1 MPKHLTTLDEI
12 LFQSNI
18 LKQPSHPENPLPNQ
32 VWMDTSKEPNIL
44 FRWDGTKWI
53 PVGFQKDDGT
63 IQIIEDL
70 KDQIDR
76 LIDDI
81 DTKADKESILQKVKE
96 IEDNLA
102 SKVDGEFVDGKLII
116 ANNEIDAKLKDLAA
130 KLDEKVNDKV
140 FTDEV
145 TGIINSLK
153 EKADLEFV
161 NGQLISKADKDNT
174 FTKEETINALNS
186 KVSKTE
192 YTTDKE
198 GIVKQ
203 LTDQES
209 RVTQTEAE
217 LKATVKKTDY
227 EADQKGVADR
237 LTQAESAL
245 TQTAEQISSTVKK
258 TDYELDKKN
267 INDSLAGKAG
277 ADELGLLANRVT
289 KNESAITQTA
299 EEIASTV
306 KKTTYEKDLKN
317 TNLKMDQMGLDLD
330 NKASK
335 NDLNSAV
342 IRITEAESSIKQNA
356 DEIASTVKKTEYDK
370 DQQGVTTRLT
380 NAESKITQ
388 QAGLIEST
396 VTKTEL
402 QGTKDALDKKIDD
415 NNTAT
420 TQRFVEAESRITQTE
435 KDITSTV
442 KKVDYDIDKQG
453 IVSRLDTTE
462 SQIKQTQID
471 ITSKVSNTKYTQDQ
485 TTLNTRVSNAESQ
498 IKQQSDLIESKVTK
512 TDYEKDQGTTLNRL
526 TEAESKIT
534 QQAGLIES
542 RVTKTEYEVNNKE
555 INDKIE
561 AVKVQ
566 AGDGEAINTRF
577 VQAESRITQTEKDIT
592 TMVKKTAYE
601 TDQQGV
607 ISRISKAES
616 RLTQTESDITARVV
630 KSDFDNS
637 MKGKLDVSTFNSKVA
652 EIKATT
658 DSISS
663 TVGSVK
669 TSFEGMKV
677 GGRNLLMGTK
687 GKSLVVTNAS
697 TTQPNMSFSFV
708 GNMYPVIQGGQLTL
722 SLKAS
727 SSGFKKG
734 TVNPWVGI
742 ELSIVYADGTKE
754 WLPLRI
760 QDTLPSTSDFT
771 MYSTVIKLQNKP
783 ITSITANTLIR
794 DTQGTVELK
803 EWQVEMGN
811 VATDYKPANEEID
824 ANLNDKANNS
834 DLEAVTKRVTNTESR
849 ITQTEGAISLRA
861 TKEELTSQI
870 NNISVGSR
878 NLISGTEFTDTSG
891 WIIWSDKG
899 FRTGTWTNDLL
910 PTPRYMYLESRNASS
925 QPLTI
930 PQGTQIALRGS
941 DKTFAVR
948 AGQEYTV
955 SVNIATSELGNTLDY
970 TYIMYSDSVNQKIP
984 VLTVTNFPKVA
995 PISVGSTVY
1004 YHRVTFTFKATKD
1017 DEKAHLLIGGN
1028 TNRDLPGDKGN
1039 GYAWIRMNALKVEKG
1054 NVATDWTKS
1063 QEDVDT
1069 NINDKVNNL
1078 SIGGNNIIPNSLFKE
1093 KGKWRDWGT
1102 AGGTRTPGV
1111 PVDIAGFSHG
1121 FQFEAPAAGEFGYAV
1136 DKIEVTQGE
1145 TYTLSAW
1152 FKLTKAGTVKVQEGD
1167 TTMKWTATNA
1177 TPELNKWVR
1186 ITHTFVAKGTTTSL
1200 YFGQDSISAACAG
1213 FVTGAQ
1219 LERGNKATDWSLS
1232 TEDLV
1237 PLTEYTKK
1245 MAELKVTT
1253 DGITSSVT
1261 STNQRID
1268 GISIGGANL
1277 MDNTSNFLDTRLWT
1291 LNGGTSLKSITQQ
1304 DGTVVLEAVGSI
1316 QHGHLIPV
1324 KPNTEYVLTAEIMFS
1339 KDTSLTG
1346 TTPIHW
1352 WLTDGVQASGQLGLQ
1367 TSKIIAPTGATIKA
1381 NTWTTVSILMK
1392 SKGDIKPGAFF
1403 KFFVYGAAQLTA
1415 DNKYWLK
1422 TVKFEEGNIPT
1433 AYIPS
1438 VADSSYGE
1446 LYARGNGA
1454 DRPGTRSVILNG
1466 KEISIPGRG
1475 HNLICIKRSDLSIV
1489 SNEVFDTHSS
1499 LQTPALVTKLNSL
1512 NDDVI
1517 IVLTTYDSGY
1527 VDNRLAPAI
1536 KRFGGSGREANKM
1549 RVPHAFIGIAGIGEG
1564 AGIEVMTDSGATSPP
1579 AEIST
1584 KIINGIPQ
1592 GINIG
1597 ASEALS
1603 RVASAESRIT
1613 QTETSINSKVSK
1625 TDYTGATLVS
1635 MINQTAASVMIDAKN
1650 INLNGVLTISNF
1662 NSDVQSRIQ
1671 SGVDAKG
1678 MASTAQTTADA
1689 AQTSANTANN
1699 TINGNK
1705 ATWDRASNIN
1715 SNGTFNTAKLNGTL
1729 SDAQIASANNWNSA
1743 KSLMDSWK
1751 SGTTLIDGG
1760 KIATNTIFAQQINIG
1775 DYTNLVQIDELKN
1788 PNGYATAVVNGKKY
1802 FKIGPAAYAP
1812 LTFADTTIPEFKL
1825 NDEYYIAFNGYKE
1838 AAVGN
1843 VTAIIR
1849 MFYTDGTWENAGSVA
1864 IPPTASD
1871 TRVAKNLKITKEPD
1885 NAKTL
1890 SRVQFFLEKD
1900 SSTSGYYYIRN
1911 MEFRRRYGGDLIVDG
1926 SITASHINVDNLFA
1940 STAFINKLKA
1950 QSISA
1955 NQISGGTIDGVT
1967 FTSKGTVGNISISNG
1982 TIAIDNGKTGT
1993 SNVSVKL
2000 DKGELTF
2007 NNAYSSANI
2016 RYEYVGGANYLTIL
2030 SQDAMRLFTF
2040 GYQEFEAN
2048 KFTFRGPLQ
2057 LFTNNDNPEKV
2068 LDFQESESIFIDKY
2082 GNFRGGPSSSS
2093 LATWS
2098 IKDADQQVR
2107 LLMGVGKGSNSSTDY
2122 RVYGGAHHSFYQNNR
2137 KIVGFY
2143 GGGDGYYNS
2152 AIVNFQDEAIMKFQA
2167 DGGAGK
2173 FQFVNLNGSQW
2184 KPLEAGG
2191 FNNKSSF
2198 IWKTDIKNYE
2208 DDALSIIK
2216 NSDLMTYKSKP
2227 EDTDVDLAT
2236 LKTHVGLIAEFA
2248 PEIVR
2253 SEGGY
2258 GVDLYA
2264 MISVAWRAIQQLAY
2278 KIDGKVNGDIVQ

>member
-18 LKQPSHPENPLPNQ
+18 LKQPNYPENPLPNQ

-96 IEDNLA
+96 IEDDLA
-102 SKVDGEFVDGKLII
+102 KKVDGQFVDGKLII
-116 ANNEIDAKLKDLAA
+116 VNNEIDAKLKDLAA

-140 FTDEV
+140 FTDEI

-153 EKADLEFV
+153 EKADLEFI
-161 NGQLISKADKDNT
+161 NGQLVSKADKDNT
-174 FTKEETINALNS
+174 FTKEETVNALNS

-192 YTTDKE
+192 YTTDQE

-227 EADQKGVADR
+227 EADQKGVVNR

-277 ADELGLLANRVT
+277 ADDLGLLADRVT

-306 KKTTYEKDLKN
+306 KKTTYEKDLKDN
-317 TNLKMDQMGLDLD
+317 KVRMDQLGQDLD

-356 DEIASTVKKTEYDK
+356 EEITSTVKKTDYEK

-402 QGTKDALDKKIDD
+402 QGEKEALDKKIND

-420 TQRFVEAESRITQTE
+420 TQRFVQAESRITQTE
-435 KDITSTV
+435 KDITSSV
-442 KKVDYDIDKQG
+442 KKVDYDIDQQG
-453 IVSRLDTTE
+453 VVSRLDTTE
-462 SQIKQTQID
+462 SKIKQTELD
-471 ITSKVSNTKYTQDQ
+471 ITSKVSNSKYTQDQ
-485 TTLNTRVSNAESQ
+485 TTLNTRVSNAESK
-498 IKQQSDLIESKVTK
+498 ITQQAELIESKVTK
-512 TDYEKDQGTTLNRL
+512 TDYEKDKGTTLSRL

-542 RVTKTEYEVNNKE
+542 TVTKTEYEVNNKA

-607 ISRISKAES
+607 INRISKAES

-687 GKSLVVTNAS
+687 GKSLSVTNAS
-697 TTQPNMSFSFV
+697 TTQANMSFSFV
-708 GNMYPVIQGGQLTL
+708 SNMYPVIQGSQLTL

-742 ELSIVYADGTKE
+742 ELGIVYSDGTKE

-760 QDTLPSTSDFT
+760 QDLLPSTSDFT
-771 MYSTVIKLQNKP
+771 MYSTVIRLANKP
-783 ITSITANTLIR
+783 ISSINTNTLIR
-794 DTQGTVELK
+794 DSQGTVELK

-861 TKEELTSQI
+861 TKEELTTQI
-870 NNISVGSR
+870 NNIAVGSR
-878 NLISGTEFTDTSG
+878 NLIQQSDFIITTLWKASTNTKFETGIMPDGIINALCWNTGDGYSEINFYIKNIEPNTEYTLSFNAGGSFQTFLWEKTADNKPTAVYKDNTVKQNAPFDMSAIRKTFTRTIRTQPDTQMIQFIFRVTDVSANKTGTSG
-891 WIIWSDKG
+891 
-899 FRTGTWTNDLL
+899 R
-910 PTPRYMYLESRNASS
+910 
-925 QPLTI
+925 
-930 PQGTQIALRGS
+930 IAL
-941 DKTFAVR
+941 
-948 AGQEYTV
+948 
-955 SVNIATSELGNTLDY
+955 
-970 TYIMYSDSVNQKIP
+970 
-984 VLTVTNFPKVA
+984 PK
-995 PISVGSTVY
+995 
-1004 YHRVTFTFKATKD
+1004 
-1017 DEKAHLLIGGN
+1017 L
-1028 TNRDLPGDKGN
+1028 
-1039 GYAWIRMNALKVEKG
+1039 EKG
-1054 NVATDWTKS
+1054 NVATDWS
-1063 QEDVDT
+1063 QAPED
-1069 NINDKVNNL
+1069 INNMVNG
-1078 SIGGNNIIPNSLFKE
+1078 IQVGGNNIIPNSLFKT

-1102 AGGTRTPGV
+1102 SGGTRTIGV

-1121 FQFEAPAAGEFGYAV
+1121 FQFDAPAAGEYGYAV

-1167 TTMKWTATNA
+1167 TTMKWTSTNA
-1177 TPELNKWVR
+1177 TPDINKWIR
-1186 ITHTFVAKGTTTSL
+1186 ITHTFVAKASSTSL
-1200 YFGQDSISAACAG
+1200 YFGQDSGSVACAG

-1219 LERGNKATDWSLS
+1219 LERGNKATDWSVS
-1232 TEDLV
+1232 TQDLDDAINDKV
-1237 PLTEYTKK
+1237 SNAEYTKK
-1245 MAELKVTT
+1245 ISELKVTT
-1253 DGITSSVT
+1253 DKIESSVS

-1277 MDNTSNFLDTRLWT
+1277 MDNTSKFLDTRLWT
-1291 LNGGTSLKSITQQ
+1291 LNGGTSLKAITQQ
-1304 DGTVVLEAVGSI
+1304 DGIVVLEAVGSI
-1316 QHGHLIPV
+1316 QHGQQVPV
-1324 KPNTEYVLTAEIMFS
+1324 KPNTEYVLTTEIMFS
-1339 KDTSLTG
+1339 KDTSLSG
-1346 TTPIHW
+1346 TTPVHW

-1367 TSKIIAPTGATIKA
+1367 TSKIISPTGSTIKA
-1381 NTWTTVSILMK
+1381 NTWTTISIVMK
-1392 SKGDIKPGAFF
+1392 SKSDIKVGAFF
-1403 KFFVYGAAQLTA
+1403 KFFIYGAAQLTS

-1433 AYIPS
+1433 SYSPS
-1438 VADSSYGE
+1438 ASDSSYGE
-1446 LYARGNGA
+1446 LYVRGVGN
-1454 DRPGTRSVILNG
+1454 DRPSGGSSVLLNG
-1466 KEISIPGRG
+1466 SEISKTGRG
-1475 HNLICIKRSDLSIV
+1475 HNLICIKRNDLSIV
-1489 SNEVFDTHSS
+1489 SNEIFDTHSN
-1499 LQTPALVTKLNSL
+1499 LQTPALITKLNSL

-1517 IVLTTYDSGY
+1517 IVLTTWDSAY
-1527 VDNRLAPAI
+1527 VNTALATAL

-1564 AGIEVMTDSGATSPP
+1564 AGIESMTDSGATVPP

-1613 QTETSINSKVSK
+1613 QTEKDITQRVTI
-1625 TDYTGATLVS
+1625 TDYNGTKLVS
-1635 MINQTAASVMIDAKN
+1635 MINQTASTVMIDAKN
-1650 INLNGVLTISNF
+1650 INLNGFLTIGHFSG
-1662 NSDVQSRIQ
+1662 DVQNKIQ
-1671 SGVDAKG
+1671 TGVDAKG
-1678 MASTAQTTADA
+1678 VADSAKSVADTAT
-1689 AQTSANTANN
+1689 N
-1699 TINGNK
+1699 TINSNK
-1705 ATWDRASNIN
+1705 GTWDRASNIN

-1729 SDAQIASANNWNSA
+1729 SDAQISSANNWNSA

-1775 DYTNLVQIDELKN
+1775 DYTNLSQVDELKN
-1788 PNGYATAVVNGKKY
+1788 PNGIPTAVVNGKRY

-1825 NDEYYIAFNGYKE
+1825 NDEYYIAFNGYRE
-1838 AAVGN
+1838 AAVTN

-1849 MFYTDGTWENAGSVA
+1849 MFYTDGTWDNA
-1864 IPPTASD
+1864 ASISILPGTSD
-1871 TRVAKNLKITKEPD
+1871 SRVAKNLKITSEPN

-1900 SSTSGYYYIRN
+1900 SSTSGYYYVRN
-1911 MEFRRRYGGDLIVDG
+1911 LEFRRRYGGDLIVDG
-1926 SITASHINVDNLFA
+1926 SITASHVNVDSLFA
-1940 STAFINKLKA
+1940 STAFINKLKT

-1955 NQISGGTIDGVT
+1955 SQISGGTIDGVT
-1967 FTSKGTVGNISISNG
+1967 YTSKGTSGNIQISNG
-1982 TIAIDNGKTGT
+1982 TISIDNGKTGT
-1993 SNVSVKL
+1993 SNINVKL

-2007 NNAYSSANI
+2007 GNAYSSANI
-2016 RYEYVGGANYLTIL
+2016 RYEYVGGANYLTVL
-2030 SQDAMRLFTF
+2030 SQDAMRFFTF

-2048 KFTFRGPLQ
+2048 KFTFKGPLQ

-2068 LDFQESESIFIDKY
+2068 LDFQESESIFIDKF
-2082 GNFRGGPSSSS
+2082 GNFRGGPTSSQW
-2093 LATWS
+2093 ATWS
-2098 IKDADQQVR
+2098 IKDADQQIR
-2107 LLMGVGKGSNSSTDY
+2107 LLMGVGKGNSSHTDY

-2137 KIVGFY
+2137 KIIGFY
-2143 GGGDGYYNS
+2143 GGSDGTYNS
-2152 AIVNFQDEAIMKFQA
+2152 AIINFQDEALMKFQP

-2184 KPLEAGG
+2184 KALEAGG